1 MANLNIEIQ
10 ISARDQAS
18 SVLKGIQGSLGAI
31 GGFARGALA
40 LGFGAATAAAGALGV
55 AGVTADMANE
65 LANSLMGVTRFGD
78 EAILSGENMLLTF
91 TNIGKDVF
99 HEATE
104 VMLDMSQALGQD
116 IKSSAIQLGKALQD
130 PIQGVTALRR
140 VGVNFTEDQQKM
152 IESMVES
159 GDLMGAQK
167 FILQE
172 LQTEF
177 GGSARAAGETFAGQ
191 LDILKNS
198 LLNVAEG
205 IGTALLPI
213 AQDFL
218 QNTIL
223 PMLPE

>member
-1 MANLNIEIQ
+1 MPNLNIEIQ

-18 SVLKGIQGSLGAI
+18 SVLKGIQGSLGDI

-40 LGFGAATAAAGALGV
+40 LGLGVATAAAGALAAGLGFSIHEAMEAQEVQAQLANVLRSTGGV

-99 HEATE
+99 PEATE

-130 PIQGVTALRR
+130 PVLGVTALRR
-140 VGVNFTEDQQKM
+140 VGVNFTEEQKKM
-152 IESMVES
+152 IEAMVDA
-159 GDLMGAQK
+159 GDVAGAQA
-167 FILQE
+167 FILKE
-172 LQTEF
+172 LQNEV
-177 GGSARAAGETFAGQ
+177 GGSGRPG
-191 LDILKNS
+191 
-198 LLNVAEG
+198 
-205 IGTALLPI
+205 
-213 AQDFL
+213 
-218 QNTIL
+218 
-223 PMLPE
+223 